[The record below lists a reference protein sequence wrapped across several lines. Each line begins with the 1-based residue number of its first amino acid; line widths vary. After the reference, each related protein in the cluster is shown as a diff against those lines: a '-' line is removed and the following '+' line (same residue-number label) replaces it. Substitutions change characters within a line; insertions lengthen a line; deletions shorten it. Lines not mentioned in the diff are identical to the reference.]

1 MPDATYTPS
10 LVKISADKTLVIYQ
24 RVLEVDT
31 AELMNEE
38 HAFRPTVA
46 TESLPLAPV
55 RFCSNVQSTHTSEEF
70 VNFHVIQAIVS
81 TQKVPVS
88 QSVFCIEIDIGR
100 LNEDEVQV
108 VRFYYQV
115 LQPLLELGWEW
126 INIHNLHTTG
136 DIKINEK
143 KLWNHILINFISDE
157 RLQYAWSNVVTQR
170 NLPITRKQIS
180 SMFRHRYSV
189 DSIRKFMNE
198 INKNTNTHQSGV
210 SKDRNTVHAATA
222 AETNNKNTNTH
233 QSGVSKDRNTVH
245 AATAAETNNKNAHSK
260 RKDNRKQQPDI
271 NKKSNAKEKSKH
283 SNNKEETDSNPQM
296 GLALS
301 SSPY

>member
-10 LVKISADKTLVIYQ
+10 LVKISADKTLVIHQ

-55 RFCSNVQSTHTSEEF
+55 RFRSNVQSTHTSEEF
-70 VNFHVIQAIVS
+70 VNFHVIKAIVS
-81 TQKVPVS
+81 THKVPVS

-108 VRFYYQV
+108 LRFYYQM

-143 KLWNHILINFISDE
+143 KLWNNILRNFISDG
-157 RLQYAWSNVVTQR
+157 RLQYAWSNVVTQQ
-170 NLPITRKQIS
+170 NLPIKCKQIS

-198 INKNTNTHQSGV
+198 I
-210 SKDRNTVHAATA
+210 
-222 AETNNKNTNTH
+222 NKNTNTH

-301 SSPY
+301 SSLD

>member
-1 MPDATYTPS
+1 MNSTNDSLIRLGPPLPIVGVIDMPDATYTPS

-55 RFCSNVQSTHTSEEF
+55 RFRSNVQSTHTSEEF
-70 VNFHVIQAIVS
+70 VNFHVIKAIVS

-100 LNEDEVQV
+100 LNEDEIQV

-136 DIKINEK
+136 DININEK
-143 KLWNHILINFISDE
+143 KLWNNILRNFISDE
-157 RLQYAWSNVVTQR
+157 RLQYAWSNVVTQQ
-170 NLPITRKQIS
+170 NLPITHKQIS
-180 SMFRHRYSV
+180 SMFKHRYST
-189 DSIRKFMNE
+189 DSIRKFMNA
-198 INKNTNTHQSGV
+198 IMDSANKSQSNA
-210 SKDRNTVHAATA
+210 SKDRNIANGATVAKTSK
-222 AETNNKNTNTH
+222 KNT
-233 QSGVSKDRNTVH
+233 
-245 AATAAETNNKNAHSK
+245 HSK
-260 RKDNRKQQPDI
+260 RKDNRKQESDT
-271 NKKSNAKEKSKH
+271 NKQSNIKEKNKY
-283 SNNKEETDSNPQM
+283 SNNKRENDSDSQIDW
-296 GLALS
+296 LYEL
-301 SSPY
+301 

>member
-1 MPDATYTPS
+1 MPDAIYTPS
-10 LVKISADKTLVIYQ
+10 LVKISADKTLIIHQ

-55 RFCSNVQSTHTSEEF
+55 RFRSNVQSTHTSEEF
-70 VNFHVIQAIVS
+70 VNFHVINAIVS

-88 QSVFCIEIDIGR
+88 QSVFCIEIDVGK

-143 KLWNHILINFISDE
+143 KLWNHILRNFNSDE
-157 RLQYAWSNVVTQR
+157 KLQYAWSNVVTQH
-170 NLPITRKQIS
+170 NLPITYKQIS

-198 INKNTNTHQSGV
+198 TNNNTNIHQIGA
-210 SKDRNTVHAATA
+210 SKDRGTVPGATA
-222 AETNNKNTNTH
+222 TETNNNNT
-233 QSGVSKDRNTVH
+233 R
-245 AATAAETNNKNAHSK
+245 SK
-260 RKDNRKQQPDI
+260 RKNNRKQESDT
-271 NKKSNAKEKSKH
+271 NKKSNVKEKSKH
-283 SNNKEETDSNPQM
+283 SNNKEETDSHPQM
-296 GLALS
+296 GLGLS
-301 SSPY
+301 SSFD